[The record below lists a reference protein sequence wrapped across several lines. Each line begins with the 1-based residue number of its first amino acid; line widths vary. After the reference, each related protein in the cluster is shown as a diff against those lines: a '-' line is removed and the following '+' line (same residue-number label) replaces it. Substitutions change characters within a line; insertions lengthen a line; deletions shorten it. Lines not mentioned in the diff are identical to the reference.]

1 MDRRGVYGE
10 EEGVKIDP
18 VIERLRARDDQATGL
33 ACEMLALKLPGA
45 DIAEVYEDINRRE
58 SRNDR
63 EIIVSLMAIVG
74 FWAVVE
80 SMEREIREDEEGQ
93 P

>member
-1 MDRRGVYGE
+1 ME
-10 EEGVKIDP
+10 LDP

-45 DIAEVYEDINRRE
+45 DIAEVYEDIKRRCEQAHE

-63 EIIVSLMAIVG
+63 EMIVSLMATVG

-80 SMEREIREDEEGQ
+80 SMESQIREDEEGQ